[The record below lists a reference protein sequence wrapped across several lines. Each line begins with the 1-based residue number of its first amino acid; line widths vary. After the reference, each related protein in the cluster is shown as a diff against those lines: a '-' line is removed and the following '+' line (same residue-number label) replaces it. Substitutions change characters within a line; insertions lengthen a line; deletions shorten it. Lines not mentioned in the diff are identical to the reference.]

1 MVSRP
6 ETTLFANGL
15 VIDGLGGHAER
26 SSVLVSGDTIVAVG
40 DAAAARRRDAAR
52 VIDLDGR
59 TLLPGFVD
67 THAHPG
73 EGDFNPDQEHE
84 PLGLAALRTV
94 HALQQTLYA
103 GITTLRA
110 AGSREYVD
118 VDARDAIGAGVV
130 IGPRLVCAG
139 RAITST
145 GGHMHSHGGM
155 EVDGV
160 DAMRAAVRRQVKRG
174 VDAIKLALSP
184 GAATQGR
191 SLELAQF
198 STDEVRAAVDEA
210 HRAGLRVLTHAI
222 SLTSIR
228 QGVDA
233 GVDSIDHGCYLD
245 EEQARRMKEQGIYYV
260 PTFGPFYYYVTERFA
275 EPWRIERA
283 ERVTEHHI
291 QAFRLALALGVPI
304 AMGSD
309 CGMPSRFPN
318 GRNAL
323 EYVLCARN
331 GMPNDR
337 VLVAATSGAATLL
350 GLAEQIGSVEPG
362 KQADLVVLDGNP
374 LDAIETVLDGVA
386 LVMKGGT
393 IVRNDLDGG
402 RTDVDRHRAPHPS
415 PPTPPRGEGSGGEV
429 RGNPLVQ

>member
-1 MVSRP
+1 MP
-6 ETTLFANGL
+6 GM
-15 VIDGLGGHAER
+15 IDCH
-26 SSVLVSGDTIVAVG
+26 T
-40 DAAAARRRDAAR
+40 
-52 VIDLDGR
+52 
-59 TLLPGFVD
+59 
-67 THAHPG
+67 HPG

-118 VDARDAIGAGVV
+118 VDARDAIRAGVV

-160 DAMRAAVRRQVKRG
+160 DAMRAAVRQQVKRG
-174 VDAIKLALSP
+174 VDAIKLAISP

-198 STDEVRAAVDEA
+198 SSEEVQAAVDET
-210 HRAGLRVLTHAI
+210 HRAGLKVLTHAI
-222 SLTSIR
+222 SLASIR
-228 QGVDA
+228 QGVEA
-233 GVDSIDHGCYLD
+233 GADSIDHGCYLD
-245 EEQARRMKEQGIYYV
+245 EEQALKMKQKGIYYV
-260 PTFGPFYYYVTERFA
+260 PTFGPFYYYVTERVA

-283 ERVTEHHI
+283 EQVTEHHI
-291 QAFRLALALGVPI
+291 RAFKLAMELGVPI

-331 GMPNDR
+331 GMPNER
-337 VLVAATSGAATLL
+337 VLVAATSSAAKLL
-350 GLAEQIGSVEPG
+350 GLDARIGSLLTG
-362 KQADLVVLDGNP
+362 KQADLVILDGNP
-374 LDAIETVLDGVA
+374 LDAIETVLEGIA

-402 RTDVDRHRAPHPS
+402 RTDVDRHRVSTAAPS
-415 PPTPPRGEGSGGEV
+415 A
-429 RGNPLVQ
+429 

>member
-1 MVSRP
+1 VTRP
-6 ETTLFANGL
+6 ESTLFTNGL

-26 SSVLVSGDTIVAVG
+26 SSVLVAGETIVAVG
-40 DAAAARRRDAAR
+40 SAAAERRREAAR

-67 THAHPG
+67 CHAHPG
-73 EGDFNPDQEHE
+73 EGDFDPSQHDE

-94 HALQQTLYA
+94 QALQRTLYA
-103 GITTLRA
+103 GITTVRA

-118 VDARDAIGAGVV
+118 LDARDAIEGGTIV
-130 IGPRLVCAG
+130 GPRLVCAG
-139 RAITST
+139 RAITPT
-145 GGHMHSHGGM
+145 GGHMHDHGGW
-155 EVDGV
+155 EADGV
-160 DAMRAAVRRQVKRG
+160 DQVRAAVRAQVKRG

-184 GAATQGR
+184 GAATLGR
-191 SLELAQF
+191 SLDLAQF
-198 STDEVRAAVDEA
+198 RPEEVQAAVDET
-210 HRAGLRVLTHAI
+210 HKAGLRVLTHAI
-222 SLTSIR
+222 SLASIR
-228 QGVDA
+228 QGIDA
-233 GVDSIDHGCYLD
+233 GVDSIDHGCFLD
-245 EEQARRMKEQGIYYV
+245 EEQAHRMKAKGVYYV
-260 PTFGPFYYYVTERFA
+260 PTFGPFYYYVTERTA

-291 QAFRLALALGVPI
+291 QAFKLAMEIGVPI

-323 EYVLCARN
+323 EYILCARN

-337 VLVAATSGAATLL
+337 VLVAATSSAATLL
-350 GLAEQIGSVEPG
+350 GLADRIGSVEPG

-374 LDAIETVLDGVA
+374 LDTIESVLDSIA

-402 RTDVDRHRAPHPS
+402 RTDVDRHR
-415 PPTPPRGEGSGGEV
+415 R
-429 RGNPLVQ
+429 